1 MSVAPQK
8 PSHNDNKT
16 TSQVKHQEATKLSS
30 PNKTNGLESKINN
43 INSQK
48 QKQITNGTDPK
59 ITISAP
65 PRPKKSG
72 NSSINM
78 KFDPAGKTSVTATAS
93 DSLVKLIAVG
103 IKEASVDTP
112 TFRAFINHAD
122 SQIRLYDQ
130 WLRNLLPFFRAYYR
144 LSYDLSQFNE
154 NTPST
159 LLPNFLQEGMLNPD
173 YALSTLDNTV
183 TGMSKFMEEAS
194 NCIKFKLQS
203 LKVIEIVI
211 TKDIPEY
218 FDLKR
223 NFEKIQEKYDSY
235 LFKFVSQP
243 KTKDPFSIKEDAFQ
257 LFEIRKQYC
266 SISLDLHLL
275 ITKFESRL
283 SVAIMELCDSIWSS
297 NMNPQKENLLNFFK
311 IGQFYRNAKRGIAC
325 GTVQAQTFKP
335 LFKDL
340 LSARKHSEEAAIELF
355 TPSTDLIN
363 YTITS
368 INVTDLFAD
377 TKDSATEKHGWV
389 FMKSRLLLPVNNG
402 NNSGN
407 NGKETVWVRRWL
419 FIKEGVF
426 GLLSLSPNGKF
437 VQESDKIGVLL
448 CNVRYAPEEDRRF
461 TFEIKTYQTSIVLQ
475 AETLTELKSWLNI
488 FKRMKLSALSLQEQ
502 NIESIAT
509 GRYSPMLEQLAMTPI
524 VAKDVELVTLN
535 KENEEIS
542 GYIED
547 IYAKRYLSKRTGGI
561 QIESDKFFD
570 SPIYTQVTNLSCVA
584 RSFLTPTII
593 PNAITSNVWGFVNW
607 GLYYILD
614 GVTQPN
620 ISVDLQRWLLHPN
633 SNNNNNNNNIQ
644 GQSNNNLGQGR
655 NSFPRFFSP
664 YPEGYSGSLELADSK
679 MKATFE
685 SAISPNEFTVLRFR
699 CAWCPNAKQELLCHV
714 YVTQHKMYIYTN
726 NCGLISLALVQLV
739 NFLNAEII
747 EKEEFDIL
755 KIYSVAGISIKF
767 KIYLGSS
774 KIIRD
779 QLNFLIRNITSQ
791 KPFGLSE
798 IFKEL
803 NKIKVI
809 LEKDENSKVI
819 DNTKLDPR
827 LQNPSLLTVAN
838 NSAYSNTKMKLNYAD
853 SMNLCWMS
861 KYDVSAKALFHILVG
876 DQSFLLQSILPL
888 ADSSDVFLKHTT
900 WRCNSRQQLIR
911 NVWSN
916 GPQGLAVEQFIDQM
930 VNNKYYSIKETT
942 QTLHFR
948 IAGATKL
955 EIRFLIFAA
964 DSKSSK
970 LMVYYK
976 LTSQIP
982 FLAVFVRFFFHQVMA
997 LKVDVLNKKLL
1008 ESIQKVDNDRRKTV
1022 GAIKLFGSIT
1032 KYNSDVP
1039 AKEEKLFSSESRNIN
1054 YSLLCDYLIKS
1065 LSLKLNQIFF
1075 ESYRFLTKFLITI
1088 IKSLQSKFILY
1099 LIIIISISFN
1109 IFLSGKTTWT
1119 YWAEIRTEKKLDEYV
1134 KPNGGVMHRAIFLK
1148 NVKDLI
1154 NETTDLSYDSKNSL
1168 CFNRFKQ
1175 NSKVLNID
1183 DWIRKGVNR
1192 DDEDEDD
1199 DISNLNNKK
1208 NDITGN
1214 IIRQTFLEFG
1224 IKRNE
1229 LLVELDILNKAEES
1243 YALAEWKN
1251 WVLNENK
1258 KCQIAQDVIINKDG
1272 NKSDGNS
1279 SSILELSNEY
1289 SELMEYCNSAELEL
1303 RNIHLSL
1310 L

>member
-1 MSVAPQK
+1 MAMAPQK
-8 PSHNDNKT
+8 PSHNEGT
-16 TSQVKHQEATKLSS
+16 TSQIKHQEATKLSS
-30 PNKTNGLESKINN
+30 PNKTNGLESKIKN

-48 QKQITNGTDPK
+48 QKQITNGSDPK

-65 PRPKKSG
+65 PKPMKSG

-78 KFDPAGKTSVTATAS
+78 KFDPTGKTSLTATAS

-144 LSYDLSQFNE
+144 LSFDLSQFNE

-159 LLPNFLQEGMLNPD
+159 LLPNFLQEGMLNSD

-203 LKVIEIVI
+203 LNVIEIVI

-235 LFKFVSQP
+235 LFKFVSQA
-243 KTKDPFSIKEDAFQ
+243 KTSDPFSIKEDAFQ

-283 SVAIMELCDSIWSS
+283 SVAIMELCDSIWNS

-340 LSARKHSEEAAIELF
+340 LSARKNSEEAAIELF
-355 TPSTDLIN
+355 TPSSDLVN
-363 YTITS
+363 YTIAT

-389 FMKSRLLLPVNNG
+389 FMKSALLAPFNNRNG
-402 NNSGN
+402 NK
-407 NGKETVWVRRWL
+407 GKEVVWVRRWL

-426 GLLSLSPNGKF
+426 GFLSLSPNGKF

-509 GRYSPMLEQLAMTPI
+509 GKYSPMLEQLAMTPT
-524 VAKDVELVTLN
+524 VAKDVELVTSN

-542 GYIED
+542 GYIEE

-561 QIESDKFFD
+561 QIESDKFFY
-570 SPIYTQVTNLSCVA
+570 SPINTQVTNLSCVA

-593 PNAITSNVWGFVNW
+593 PNAITANVWGFVNW

-620 ISVDLQRWLLHPN
+620 VTVDLQRWLLHPN
-633 SNNNNNNNNIQ
+633 INNNN
-644 GQSNNNLGQGR
+644 SNNSQGQGR
-655 NSFPRFFSP
+655 NSFPKFFIP
-664 YPEGYSGSLELADSK
+664 YPEGYPGSLELADSK
-679 MKATFE
+679 MKSTFE
-685 SAISPNEFTVLRFR
+685 SAISPNEFAVLSFR

-755 KIYSVAGISIKF
+755 KMYSVAGISIKF

-791 KPFGLSE
+791 KPLGLSE
-798 IFKEL
+798 ILKEL

-809 LEKDENSKVI
+809 FDKVENAKVI
-819 DNTKLDPR
+819 DNTTLDPR

-888 ADSSDVFLKHTT
+888 ADISDVFLKHTT

-976 LTSQIP
+976 LTSQLP
-982 FLAVFVRFFFHQVMA
+982 FLAVFLDFLFHQVMT
-997 LKVDVLNKKLL
+997 LKVAVLDKKLL
-1008 ESIQKVDNDRRKTV
+1008 ESIEKVDNDRRKTV

-1039 AKEEKLFSSESRNIN
+1039 AKEEKLFSVESRNIN
-1054 YSLLCDYLIKS
+1054 YSLLLNYFIKC

-1075 ESYRFLTKFLITI
+1075 DSSRFLTKFLIKIT
-1088 IKSLQSKFILY
+1088 KYLQSEFILY
-1099 LIIIISISFN
+1099 LIIAISISLN
-1109 IFLSGKTTWT
+1109 IFLSGKTVWS

-1148 NVKDLI
+1148 DVKDLI

-1183 DWIRKGVNR
+1183 DWIRKDIDRN
-1192 DDEDEDD
+1192 DD
-1199 DISNLNNKK
+1199 DGGDGSRDNILNFNNKK

-1258 KCQIAQDVIINKDG
+1258 KCQIAEDFIISKNG
-1272 NKSDGNS
+1272 IKSDGGSYSNS
-1279 SSILELSNEY
+1279 SSMLKLSSEY